1 MTDSQPNRQPENDQP
16 GTTLAVVDA
25 ALQALGISP
34 FPALTLVDGAALSQ
48 AFAPWFSPSY
58 PALIAQVSSAET
70 AAGIQRAL
78 RVTYPA
84 DFPTRLVHQP
94 GTPQVQ
100 IEELRLDAIHHS
112 PHLGAQSL
120 LYLPVLGADA
130 SLEFFQEV
138 VAHLRDP
145 QTGCPWDK
153 EQTHAS
159 LRQYLLEESYETLEA
174 LDSGDMRKVREE
186 LGDLLLQIVLH
197 AQIATE
203 AGDFTMAEILQ
214 GINTKIIHRHPHVF
228 GDVEVAG
235 VGGVLRNW
243 ERLKDEE
250 RANSG
255 EKEKGLL
262 GSVPRILASLA
273 LAQEYQDRAARV
285 GFDWSEIAPVRAKI
299 FEELQEVESA
309 ESEAERAKELGDL
322 LFAVVNL
329 VRWYK
334 VDAETA
340 LRETSNRFRRRF
352 EYIETTARIQSRA
365 LNDMTLADMDVLW
378 EEAKRLE

>member
-1 MTDSQPNRQPENDQP
+1 MTESAQPNIS
-16 GTTLAVVDA
+16 LAAVDV
-25 ALQALGISP
+25 ALNALGISA
-34 FPALTLVDGAALSQ
+34 FPALTLVDAAALSQ

-58 PALIAQVSSAET
+58 PALITRVSTAEM
-70 AAGIQRAL
+70 AAGIRRAL
-78 RVTYPA
+78 RVTYPT
-84 DFPTRLVHQP
+84 DFAVRLVHNP
-94 GTPQVQ
+94 GTPQALL
-100 IEELRLDAIHHS
+100 EELPLEAIDRS
-112 PHLGAQSL
+112 QYFGANSL
-120 LYLPVLGADA
+120 LYLPALGADT

-145 QTGCPWDK
+145 QSGCPWDK

-159 LRQYLLEESYETLEA
+159 LRQYLLEETYEALEA
-174 LDSGDMRKVREE
+174 LDDGDMHKVREE

-203 AGDFTMAEILQ
+203 AGAFSMADILQ

-243 ERLKDEE
+243 ERLKAEE
-250 RANSG
+250 RASNG

-262 GSVPRILASLA
+262 GSVPHILASLA

-285 GFDWSEIAPVRAKI
+285 GFDWSEIDPVRAKI
-299 FEELQEVESA
+299 LEELQEVDSA

-352 EYIETTARIQSRA
+352 EYIEATARKQAKS

-378 EEAKRLE
+378 EEAKGLE